1 MACVSTNDCRCI
13 LGVTVFIYYKQLSH
27 FQYTQTDMA
36 RNYNFTICNNNHSLH
51 NKMQFSDLIHPEDR
65 LLWSVLGTDCTV
77 VFFFVEPYE
86 IGFIEE
92 PSNSSSVTSNLHKR
106 SVQGYPVMKSLIP
119 RFHMVVSS
127 AR

>member
-13 LGVTVFIYYKQLSH
+13 LGVAVFIYCKQLSH
-27 FQYTQTDMA
+27 FQYTQTDIA
-36 RNYNFTICNNNHSLH
+36 RNYNFTICNKTIVSKTKCNSRTLYTPSTVFYGLSNY
-51 NKMQFSDLIHPEDR
+51 R
-65 LLWSVLGTDCTV
+65 LYCCI
-77 VFFFVEPYE
+77 FFFEPYE

-92 PSNSSSVTSNLHKR
+92 PSNSSSVMSNLHKR